1 MPLRGTRPMKI
12 QSSVVGIGQTA
23 EVRADAR
30 IRQALA
36 ERETERTQQPRRAP
50 QAREPSPTSSA
61 QGGK

>member
-1 MPLRGTRPMKI
+1 MKI